1 MHDKLLKPYNINK
14 MKKWIIAICI
24 LITTGIVF
32 SIIKTEKDGE
42 TLGDN
47 YYYLSPYEAMDV
59 GFPEGAIIYK
69 SSQKNLFSDIKIHG
83 DVITIKYDKDFII
96 AVQQK
101 KSNTELVKD
110 KMLYYFIIE
119 KKSDSVTGPLS
130 KLVYLQKR
138 EELKVPKEL
147 KLKEE

>member
-1 MHDKLLKPYNINK
+1 
-14 MKKWIIAICI
+14 MKKWIIVICV
-24 LITTGIVF
+24 LITIGIVF
-32 SIIKTEKDGE
+32 FITKTEKDTE

-47 YYYLSPYEAMDV
+47 YYYLSPYEAIDV

-69 SSQKNLFSDIKIHG
+69 SSQKNLFSDIKIQG
-83 DVITIKYDKDFII
+83 EVISINYDKDFIV

-101 KSNTELVKD
+101 SSAELVKD

-119 KKSDSVTGPLS
+119 KKLDNVIGPLS
-130 KLVYLQKR
+130 KQEYLKKR
-138 EELKVPKEL
+138 EELGVPREL

>member
-1 MHDKLLKPYNINK
+1 
-14 MKKWIIAICI
+14 MKKWIIVICV
-24 LITTGIVF
+24 LITIGIVF
-32 SIIKTEKDGE
+32 FITKTEKDTE

-47 YYYLSPYEAMDV
+47 YYYLSPYEAIDV

-69 SSQKNLFSDIKIHG
+69 SSQKNLFSDIKIQG
-83 DVITIKYDKDFII
+83 EVISINYDKDFIV

-101 KSNTELVKD
+101 KSRAELVKD

-119 KKSDSVTGPLS
+119 KKIDKVIGPLS
-130 KLVYLQKR
+130 KQEYLKKR
-138 EELKVPKEL
+138 EELGVPREL

>member
-1 MHDKLLKPYNINK
+1 
-14 MKKWIIAICI
+14 MKKWIIVICV
-24 LITTGIVF
+24 LITIGIVF
-32 SIIKTEKDGE
+32 FITKTEKDTE

-47 YYYLSPYEAMDV
+47 YYYLSPYEAIDV

-69 SSQKNLFSDIKIHG
+69 SSQKNLFSDIKIQG
-83 DVITIKYDKDFII
+83 EVISINYDKDFIV

-101 KSNTELVKD
+101 KSSEELVKD

-119 KKSDSVTGPLS
+119 KKLDNVIGPLS
-130 KLVYLQKR
+130 KQEYLKKR
-138 EELKVPKEL
+138 EELGVPREL